1 MNRLQQELQRLYG
14 PQADAHL
21 GLDLDVRGLVDA
33 QGRVRAMVLEL
44 ARPADWAALALS
56 Q

>member
-1 MNRLQQELQRLYG
+1 MNRLQQELHG